1 MNSLTLHLNLLRN
14 MGLGARRSHMAG
26 QNMAAQ
32 VLVLLGFALIAVYL
46 VVVGITLGLAAA
58 SGNYA
63 IVFAFVPLVFTFDF
77 VLRLGLQQ
85 TPVVVIKP
93 YLLLPIKRSLV
104 VNCFLV
110 RTLAGFVTCLW
121 TCLFLPYAFICFC
134 GGQGWLASVAL
145 FAVCMLLV
153 VANSQWY
160 LFIRTLAS
168 RNVAYW
174 IIPAVVYCFADWLCV
189 ASLDKDANLTMTV
202 CDKYAFTPLAVV
214 VYVAVLA
221 ALFAANRKT
230 LLRCAADE
238 VAKADAVNYK
248 RRMRLGAL
256 DSLGCIGEYLKL
268 EVRSALRNKMVRG
281 NFISGVVSVAL
292 LSIATTFT
300 DAYDGDLMHNMWCLY
315 CFVIFG
321 AINLVKVMGVEGN
334 YMDLLMTQ
342 RENIFMLLRAK
353 YYFFCAVLALP
364 LIMLAP
370 AIIAGKFSTL
380 MVASYLFTTSGTEY
394 FLLFQ
399 LAVYNRQAIPL
410 TQGVTGKANL
420 NNSTQIVTNLVV
432 LFAPVALTL
441 LITCIFG
448 STTAYAAMGI
458 IGLAL
463 TLTHKI
469 WLRNVY
475 VRMMRR
481 KYENLEG
488 FHATKAH

>member
-1 MNSLTLHLNLLRN
+1 MNSLTLHIDLLRN
-14 MGLGARRSHMAG
+14 MGLGARRSPMAG
-26 QNMAAQ
+26 QNVAAQ
-32 VLVLLGFALIAVYL
+32 ALVFLGFAMIAVYL
-46 VVVGITLGLAAA
+46 VAVGITLGLAAA
-58 SGNYA
+58 GGNVA
-63 IVFAFVPLVFTFDF
+63 FVFAFMQLALTFDF

-85 TPVVVIKP
+85 TPSVAIKP

-104 VNCFLV
+104 VNSFLV
-110 RTLAGFVTCLW
+110 RTLAGGVSCIWMF
-121 TCLFLPYAFICFC
+121 LFLPYAFICFC
-134 GGQGWLASVAL
+134 GGLGLLASVAL

-153 VANSQWY
+153 AANSLWY
-160 LFIRTLAS
+160 LLCRTLAS
-168 RNVAYW
+168 RNAAYW
-174 IIPAVVYCFADWLCV
+174 IIPAVAYCAADGL
-189 ASLDKDANLTMTV
+189 SLTYFVKDESVITTV
-202 CDKYAFTPLAVV
+202 CDHAFTPLAAAAYAVV
-214 VYVAVLA
+214 FA

-238 VAKADAVNYK
+238 VAKADTVNHK
-248 RRMRLGAL
+248 RRLRLGAL
-256 DSLGCIGEYLKL
+256 DSMGCIGEYLKL

-300 DAYDGDLMHNMWCLY
+300 DVYDGDLMHNMWCLY

-342 RENIFMLLRAK
+342 RENIFILLRAK

-370 AIIAGKFSTL
+370 AIIAGKFSPL
-380 MVASYLFTTSGTEY
+380 MVAAYVFTTSGTEY

-420 NNSTQIVTNLVV
+420 NNSTQIATNLVV

-441 LITCIFG
+441 LLTWIFG
-448 STTAYAAMGI
+448 STAAYAAMGVL
-458 IGLAL
+458 GLAL
-463 TLTHKI
+463 TLTHKL

-481 KYENLEG
+481 KYDNLEG
-488 FHATKAH
+488 FHATMAH